1 LQFWKNYFRKFL
13 NLGNTLL
20 RSLKKLFENS
30 EVSNAL
36 DSNNDLVVLVGL
48 MIEAAN
54 TDGNIS
60 QEELDKISYSLIN
73 TFNEDQAVVEN
84 ILNNSLQNKDSSRSL
99 HYYTSKINKIFS
111 DDKKLLLI
119 ETLWEIILSDNK
131 IHDFESSLIRRL
143 AGLLYISDV
152 NCGNAKIRAQR
163 KLQSRDNK

>member
-1 LQFWKNYFRKFL
+1 M
-13 NLGNTLL
+13 L